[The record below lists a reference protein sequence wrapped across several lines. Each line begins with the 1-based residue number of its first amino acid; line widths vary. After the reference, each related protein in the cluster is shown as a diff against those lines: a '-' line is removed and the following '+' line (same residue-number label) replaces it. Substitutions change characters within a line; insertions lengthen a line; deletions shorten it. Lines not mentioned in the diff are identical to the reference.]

1 MISEKKITVEFYF
14 DYSCPWTYLGFKR
27 LIQTATRTASII
39 EWKPVNLE
47 IIKEIL
53 NKPSQNTPD
62 YVANYRKKDLQDWA
76 SYCSLDIK
84 ERKNLDHRVSLKA
97 SKGALTAITEN
108 TIVEYSAKVFKAFFS
123 DMTDIADSEVLIG
136 IAKQLDM
143 DIDNFRLTI
152 ESEKNH
158 DIIFKNTNELINKGG
173 YGSPTMVVEGQIFF
187 GNDRMNLVEF
197 AIGQASGKVLV
208 IPGQHS
214 A

>member
-1 MISEKKITVEFYF
+1 MGEKKITVKFYF

-27 LIQTATRTASII
+27 LIQTATRTASTI
-39 EWKPVNLE
+39 EWKPVKLE
-47 IIKEIL
+47 LIKELL
-53 NKPSQNTPD
+53 NKPSQDTPN
-62 YVANYRKKDLQDWA
+62 YVANYRAKDLQDWA

-84 ERKNLDHRVSLKA
+84 EHKNLDHRVSLKA
-97 SKGALTAITEN
+97 SKGAFAAIAEN
-108 TIVEYSAKVFKAFFS
+108 TIVDYSAQVFKAFFT
-123 DMTDIADSEVLIG
+123 DMADIADSEILVE

-152 ESEKNH
+152 EGEQNYEA
-158 DIIFKNTNELINKGG
+158 ILKNTNELIDTGG
-173 YGSPTMVVEGQIFF
+173 YGSPTMVVEDQMFF

-208 IPGQHS
+208 LPGQHN

>member
-1 MISEKKITVEFYF
+1 MGEKKITVKFYF

-27 LIQTATRTASII
+27 LIQTATRTASTI
-39 EWKPVNLE
+39 EWKPVKLE
-47 IIKEIL
+47 IIKELL
-53 NKPSQNTPD
+53 NKPSQDTPN
-62 YVANYRKKDLQDWA
+62 YVANYRAKDLQDWA

-84 ERKNLDHRVSLKA
+84 EHKNLDHRVSLKA
-97 SKGALTAITEN
+97 SKGAFAAIAED
-108 TIVEYSAKVFKAFFS
+108 TIVEYSAQVFKAFFS
-123 DMTDIADSEVLIG
+123 DMADIADSEILVE

-152 ESEKNH
+152 EGEQNYEA
-158 DIIFKNTNELINKGG
+158 ILKNTNELIDTGG
-173 YGSPTMVVEGQIFF
+173 YGSPTMVVEDQMFF

-208 IPGQHS
+208 LPGQHN

>member
-1 MISEKKITVEFYF
+1 MSEKKITVEFYF

-27 LIQTATRTASII
+27 LIQTATRTASTI
-39 EWKPVNLE
+39 EWKPVKLE
-47 IIKEIL
+47 IIKELL
-53 NKPSQNTPD
+53 NKPSQDTPN
-62 YVANYRKKDLQDWA
+62 YVANYRAKDLQDWA

-84 ERKNLDHRVSLKA
+84 EHKNLDHRVSLKA
-97 SKGALTAITEN
+97 SKGAFAAIAED
-108 TIVEYSAKVFKAFFS
+108 TIVEYSAQVFKAFFS
-123 DMTDIADSEVLIG
+123 DMADIADSEILVE

-152 ESEKNH
+152 EGEQNYET
-158 DIIFKNTNELINKGG
+158 ILKNTNELIDKGG
-173 YGSPTMVVEGQIFF
+173 YGSPTMVVEDQMFF

-208 IPGQHS
+208 LPGQHN

>member
-1 MISEKKITVEFYF
+1 MGEKKITVKFYF

-27 LIQTATRTASII
+27 LIQTATRTASTI
-39 EWKPVNLE
+39 EWKPVKLE
-47 IIKEIL
+47 LIKELL
-53 NKPSQNTPD
+53 NKPSQDTPN
-62 YVANYRKKDLQDWA
+62 YVANYRAKDLQDWA

-84 ERKNLDHRVSLKA
+84 EHKNLDHRVSLKA
-97 SKGALTAITEN
+97 SKGAFAAIAEN
-108 TIVEYSAKVFKAFFS
+108 TIVEYSAQVFKAFFT
-123 DMTDIADSEVLIG
+123 DMADIADSETLVE

-152 ESEKNH
+152 EGEQNYEA
-158 DIIFKNTNELINKGG
+158 ILKNTNELIDTGG
-173 YGSPTMVVEGQIFF
+173 YGSPTMVVEDQMFF

-208 IPGQHS
+208 LPGQHN

>member
-1 MISEKKITVEFYF
+1 MSEKRITVKFYF

-27 LIQTATRTASII
+27 LIQTATRTASTI
-39 EWKPVNLE
+39 EWKPVKLE
-47 IIKEIL
+47 IIKELL
-53 NKPSQNTPD
+53 NKPLQDTPN
-62 YVANYRKKDLQDWA
+62 YVANYRAKDLQDWA

-84 ERKNLDHRVSLKA
+84 EHKNLDHRVSLKA
-97 SKGALTAITEN
+97 SKGAFAAIAEN
-108 TIVEYSAKVFKAFFS
+108 TIVEYSAQVFKAFFS
-123 DMTDIADSEVLIG
+123 DMADIADSETLVE

-152 ESEKNH
+152 EGEQNYEA
-158 DIIFKNTNELINKGG
+158 ILKNTNELIDKGG
-173 YGSPTMVVEGQIFF
+173 YGSPTMVVEDQMFF

-208 IPGQHS
+208 LPGQHN

>member
-1 MISEKKITVEFYF
+1 MGEKKITVKFYF

-39 EWKPVNLE
+39 EWKPVKLE
-47 IIKEIL
+47 IIKELL
-53 NKPSQNTPD
+53 NKPSQDTPN
-62 YVANYRKKDLQDWA
+62 YVANYRAKDLQDWA

-84 ERKNLDHRVSLKA
+84 EHKNLDHRVSLKA
-97 SKGALTAITEN
+97 SKGAFAAIAEN
-108 TIVEYSAKVFKAFFS
+108 TIFEYSAQVFKAFFS
-123 DMTDIADSEVLIG
+123 DMADIADSEILVE

-143 DIDNFRLTI
+143 DIDNFRLAI
-152 ESEKNH
+152 EGEQNYEA
-158 DIIFKNTNELINKGG
+158 ILKNTYELINKGG
-173 YGSPTMVVEGQIFF
+173 YGSPTMVVEDQMFF

-208 IPGQHS
+208 LPGQHN

>member
-1 MISEKKITVEFYF
+1 MGEKKITVKFYF

-27 LIQTATRTASII
+27 LIQTATRTASTI
-39 EWKPVNLE
+39 EWKPVKLE
-47 IIKEIL
+47 IIKELL
-53 NKPSQNTPD
+53 NKPSQDTPN
-62 YVANYRKKDLQDWA
+62 YVANYRAKDLQDWA

-84 ERKNLDHRVSLKA
+84 EHKNLDHRVSLKA
-97 SKGALTAITEN
+97 SKGAFAAIAEN
-108 TIVEYSAKVFKAFFS
+108 TIVEYSAQVFKAFFS
-123 DMTDIADSEVLIG
+123 DMADIADSEILVE

-152 ESEKNH
+152 EGEQNYET
-158 DIIFKNTNELINKGG
+158 ILKNTNELIDKGG
-173 YGSPTMVVEGQIFF
+173 YGSPTMVVEDQMFF

-208 IPGQHS
+208 LPGQHN

>member
-1 MISEKKITVEFYF
+1 MGEKKITVKFYF

-47 IIKEIL
+47 IIKELL
-53 NKPSQNTPD
+53 NKPSQDTPN
-62 YVANYRKKDLQDWA
+62 YVANYRAKDLQDWA

-84 ERKNLDHRVSLKA
+84 EHKNLDHRVSLKA
-97 SKGALTAITEN
+97 SKGAFAAIAED
-108 TIVEYSAKVFKAFFS
+108 TIVEYSAQVFKAFFS
-123 DMTDIADSEVLIG
+123 DMADIADSEILVE

-152 ESEKNH
+152 EGEQNYET
-158 DIIFKNTNELINKGG
+158 ILKNTNELIDKGG
-173 YGSPTMVVEGQIFF
+173 YGSPTMVVEDQMFF

-208 IPGQHS
+208 LPGQHN

>member
-1 MISEKKITVEFYF
+1 MSEKRITVKFYF

-27 LIQTATRTASII
+27 LIQTATRTASTI
-39 EWKPVNLE
+39 EWKPVKLE
-47 IIKEIL
+47 IIKELL
-53 NKPSQNTPD
+53 NKPLQDTPN
-62 YVANYRKKDLQDWA
+62 YVANYRAKDLQDWA

-84 ERKNLDHRVSLKA
+84 EHKNLDHRVSLKA
-97 SKGALTAITEN
+97 SKGAFAAIAED
-108 TIVEYSAKVFKAFFS
+108 TIVEYSAQVFKAFFS
-123 DMTDIADSEVLIG
+123 DMADIADSEILVE

-152 ESEKNH
+152 EGEQNYEA
-158 DIIFKNTNELINKGG
+158 ILKNTNELIDKGG
-173 YGSPTMVVEGQIFF
+173 YGSPTMVVEDQMFF

-208 IPGQHS
+208 LPGQHN

>member
-1 MISEKKITVEFYF
+1 MGEKKITVKFYF

-27 LIQTATRTASII
+27 LIQTATRTASTI
-39 EWKPVNLE
+39 EWKPVKLE
-47 IIKEIL
+47 LIKELL
-53 NKPSQNTPD
+53 NKPSQDTPN
-62 YVANYRKKDLQDWA
+62 YVANYRAKDLQDWA

-84 ERKNLDHRVSLKA
+84 EHKNLDHRVSLKA
-97 SKGALTAITEN
+97 SKGAFAAIAEN
-108 TIVEYSAKVFKAFFS
+108 TIVDYSAQVFKAFFT
-123 DMTDIADSEVLIG
+123 DMADIADSDILVE

-152 ESEKNH
+152 EGEQNYEA
-158 DIIFKNTNELINKGG
+158 ILKNTNELIDTGG
-173 YGSPTMVVEGQIFF
+173 YGSPTMVVEDQMFF

-208 IPGQHS
+208 LPGQHN

>member
-1 MISEKKITVEFYF
+1 MGEKKITVKFYF

-27 LIQTATRTASII
+27 LIQTATRTASTI
-39 EWKPVNLE
+39 EWKPVKLE
-47 IIKEIL
+47 IIKELL
-53 NKPSQNTPD
+53 NKPSQDTPN
-62 YVANYRKKDLQDWA
+62 YVANYRAKDLQDWA

-84 ERKNLDHRVSLKA
+84 EHKNLDHRVSLKA
-97 SKGALTAITEN
+97 SKGAFAAIAEN

-123 DMTDIADSEVLIG
+123 DMADIADSEILVE

-152 ESEKNH
+152 EGEKNYET
-158 DIIFKNTNELINKGG
+158 ILKNTNELIDTGG
-173 YGSPTMVVEGQIFF
+173 YGSPTMVVEDQMFF

-208 IPGQHS
+208 LPGQHN

>member
-1 MISEKKITVEFYF
+1 MGEKKITVKFYF

-27 LIQTATRTASII
+27 LIQTATRTASTI
-39 EWKPVNLE
+39 EWKPVKLE
-47 IIKEIL
+47 IIKELL
-53 NKPSQNTPD
+53 NKPSQDTPN
-62 YVANYRKKDLQDWA
+62 YVANYRAKDLQDWA

-84 ERKNLDHRVSLKA
+84 EHKNLDHRVSLKA
-97 SKGALTAITEN
+97 SKGAFAAIAEN
-108 TIVEYSAKVFKAFFS
+108 TIVDYSAQVFKAFFS
-123 DMTDIADSEVLIG
+123 DMADIADSETLVE

-152 ESEKNH
+152 EGEQNYEA
-158 DIIFKNTNELINKGG
+158 ILKNTNELIDTGG
-173 YGSPTMVVEGQIFF
+173 YGSPTMVVEDQMFF

-208 IPGQHS
+208 LPGQHN

>member
-1 MISEKKITVEFYF
+1 MGEKKITVKFYF

-27 LIQTATRTASII
+27 LIQTATRTASTI
-39 EWKPVNLE
+39 EWKPVKLE
-47 IIKEIL
+47 IIKELL
-53 NKPSQNTPD
+53 NKPSQDTPN
-62 YVANYRKKDLQDWA
+62 YVANYRAKDLQDWA

-84 ERKNLDHRVSLKA
+84 EHKNLDHRVSLKA
-97 SKGALTAITEN
+97 SKGAFAAIAED
-108 TIVEYSAKVFKAFFS
+108 TIFEYSAQVFKAFFS
-123 DMTDIADSEVLIG
+123 DMADIADSEILVE

-152 ESEKNH
+152 EGEQNYGA
-158 DIIFKNTNELINKGG
+158 ILKNTNELINKGG
-173 YGSPTMVVEGQIFF
+173 YGSPTMVVEDQMFF

-208 IPGQHS
+208 LPGQHN

>member
-1 MISEKKITVEFYF
+1 MGEKKITVKFYF

-27 LIQTATRTASII
+27 LIQTATRTASTI
-39 EWKPVNLE
+39 EWKPVKLE
-47 IIKEIL
+47 LIKELL
-53 NKPSQNTPD
+53 NKPSQDTPN
-62 YVANYRKKDLQDWA
+62 YVANYRAKDLQDWA

-84 ERKNLDHRVSLKA
+84 EHKNLDHRVSLKA
-97 SKGALTAITEN
+97 SKGAFAAIAEN
-108 TIVEYSAKVFKAFFS
+108 TIVEYSAQVFKAFFT
-123 DMTDIADSEVLIG
+123 DMADIADSEILVE

-152 ESEKNH
+152 EGEQNYEA
-158 DIIFKNTNELINKGG
+158 ILKNTNELIDTGG
-173 YGSPTMVVEGQIFF
+173 YGSPTMVVEDQMFF

-208 IPGQHS
+208 LPGQHN

>member
-1 MISEKKITVEFYF
+1 MSEKKITVKFYF

-27 LIQTATRTASII
+27 LIQTATRTASTI
-39 EWKPVNLE
+39 EWKPVKLE
-47 IIKEIL
+47 IIKELL
-53 NKPSQNTPD
+53 NKPSQDTPN
-62 YVANYRKKDLQDWA
+62 YVANYRAKDLQDWA

-84 ERKNLDHRVSLKA
+84 EHKNLDHRVSLKA
-97 SKGALTAITEN
+97 SKGAFAAIAEN
-108 TIVEYSAKVFKAFFS
+108 TIVEYSAQVFKAFFS
-123 DMTDIADSEVLIG
+123 DMADIADSETLVE

-152 ESEKNH
+152 EGEQNYET
-158 DIIFKNTNELINKGG
+158 ILKNTNELIDKGG
-173 YGSPTMVVEGQIFF
+173 YGSPTMVVEDQMFF

-208 IPGQHS
+208 LPGQHN

>member
-1 MISEKKITVEFYF
+1 MGEKKITVKFYF

-27 LIQTATRTASII
+27 LIQTATRTASTI
-39 EWKPVNLE
+39 EWKPVKLE
-47 IIKEIL
+47 IIKELL
-53 NKPSQNTPD
+53 NKPLQDTPN
-62 YVANYRKKDLQDWA
+62 YVANYRAKDLQDWA

-84 ERKNLDHRVSLKA
+84 EHKNLDHRVSLKA
-97 SKGALTAITEN
+97 SKGAFAAIAEN
-108 TIVEYSAKVFKAFFS
+108 TIVEYSAQVFKAFFS
-123 DMTDIADSEVLIG
+123 DMADIADSETLVE

-152 ESEKNH
+152 EGEQNYEA
-158 DIIFKNTNELINKGG
+158 ILKNTNELIDKGG
-173 YGSPTMVVEGQIFF
+173 YGSPTMVVEDQMFF

-208 IPGQHS
+208 LPGQHN

>member
-1 MISEKKITVEFYF
+1 MGEKKITVKFYF

-27 LIQTATRTASII
+27 LIQTATRTASTI
-39 EWKPVNLE
+39 EWKPVKLE
-47 IIKEIL
+47 IIKELL
-53 NKPSQNTPD
+53 NKPSQDTPN
-62 YVANYRKKDLQDWA
+62 YVANYRAKDLQDWA

-84 ERKNLDHRVSLKA
+84 EHKNLDHRVSLKA
-97 SKGALTAITEN
+97 SKGAFAAIAED
-108 TIVEYSAKVFKAFFS
+108 TIVEYSAQVFKAFFS
-123 DMTDIADSEVLIG
+123 DMADIADSEILVE

-152 ESEKNH
+152 EGEQNYEA
-158 DIIFKNTNELINKGG
+158 ILKNTNELINKGG
-173 YGSPTMVVEGQIFF
+173 YGSPTMVVEDQMFF

-208 IPGQHS
+208 LPGQHN

>member
-1 MISEKKITVEFYF
+1 MGEKKITVKFYF

-27 LIQTATRTASII
+27 LIQTATRTASTI
-39 EWKPVNLE
+39 EWKPVKLE
-47 IIKEIL
+47 IIKELL
-53 NKPSQNTPD
+53 NKPSQDTPN
-62 YVANYRKKDLQDWA
+62 YVANYRAKDLQDWA

-84 ERKNLDHRVSLKA
+84 EHKNLDHRVSLKA
-97 SKGALTAITEN
+97 SKGAFAAIAEN
-108 TIVEYSAKVFKAFFS
+108 TIVDYSAQVFKAFFT
-123 DMTDIADSEVLIG
+123 DMADIADSEILVE

-152 ESEKNH
+152 EGEKNYEA
-158 DIIFKNTNELINKGG
+158 ILKNTNELIDTGG
-173 YGSPTMVVEGQIFF
+173 YGSPTMVVEDQMFF

-208 IPGQHS
+208 LPGQHN

>member
-1 MISEKKITVEFYF
+1 MSEKKITVKFYF

-27 LIQTATRTASII
+27 LIQTATRTASTI
-39 EWKPVNLE
+39 EWKPVKLE
-47 IIKEIL
+47 IIKELL
-53 NKPSQNTPD
+53 NKPSQDTPN
-62 YVANYRKKDLQDWA
+62 YVANYRAKDLQDWA

-84 ERKNLDHRVSLKA
+84 EHKNLDHRVSLKA
-97 SKGALTAITEN
+97 SKGAFAAIAEN
-108 TIVEYSAKVFKAFFS
+108 TIVEYSAQVFKAFFS
-123 DMTDIADSEVLIG
+123 DMADIADSETLVE

-152 ESEKNH
+152 EGEQNYEA
-158 DIIFKNTNELINKGG
+158 ILKNTNELIDKGG
-173 YGSPTMVVEGQIFF
+173 YGSPTMVVEDQMFF

-208 IPGQHS
+208 LPGQHN

>member
-1 MISEKKITVEFYF
+1 MGEKKITVKFYF

-27 LIQTATRTASII
+27 LIQTATRTASTI
-39 EWKPVNLE
+39 EWKPVKLE
-47 IIKEIL
+47 IIKELL
-53 NKPSQNTPD
+53 NKPSQDTPN
-62 YVANYRKKDLQDWA
+62 YVANYRAKDLQDWA

-84 ERKNLDHRVSLKA
+84 EHKNLDHRVSLKA
-97 SKGALTAITEN
+97 SKGAFAAIAEN
-108 TIVEYSAKVFKAFFS
+108 TIVDYSAQVFKAFFT
-123 DMTDIADSEVLIG
+123 DMADIADSETLVE

-152 ESEKNH
+152 EGEQNYEA
-158 DIIFKNTNELINKGG
+158 ILKNTNELIDTGG
-173 YGSPTMVVEGQIFF
+173 YGSPTMVVEDQMFF

-208 IPGQHS
+208 LPGQHN

>member
-1 MISEKKITVEFYF
+1 MGEKKITVKFYF

-27 LIQTATRTASII
+27 LIQTATRTASTI
-39 EWKPVNLE
+39 EWKPVKLE
-47 IIKEIL
+47 IIKELL
-53 NKPSQNTPD
+53 NKPSQDTPN
-62 YVANYRKKDLQDWA
+62 YVANYRAKDLQDWA

-84 ERKNLDHRVSLKA
+84 EHKNLDHRVSLKA
-97 SKGALTAITEN
+97 SKGAFAAIAED
-108 TIVEYSAKVFKAFFS
+108 TIVEYSAQVFKAFFS
-123 DMTDIADSEVLIG
+123 DMADIADSETLVE

-152 ESEKNH
+152 EGEQNYET
-158 DIIFKNTNELINKGG
+158 ILKNTNELIDKGG
-173 YGSPTMVVEGQIFF
+173 YGSPTMVVEDQMFF

-208 IPGQHS
+208 LPGQHN

>member
-1 MISEKKITVEFYF
+1 MSEKKITVKFYF

-27 LIQTATRTASII
+27 LIQTATRTASTI
-39 EWKPVNLE
+39 EWKPVKLE
-47 IIKEIL
+47 IIKELL
-53 NKPSQNTPD
+53 NKPLQDTPN
-62 YVANYRKKDLQDWA
+62 YVANYRAKDLQDWA

-84 ERKNLDHRVSLKA
+84 EHKNLDHRVSLKA
-97 SKGALTAITEN
+97 SKGAFAAIAEN
-108 TIVEYSAKVFKAFFS
+108 TIVEYSAQVFKAFFS
-123 DMTDIADSEVLIG
+123 DMADIADSEILVE

-152 ESEKNH
+152 EGEQNYEA
-158 DIIFKNTNELINKGG
+158 ILKNTNELIDKGG
-173 YGSPTMVVEGQIFF
+173 YGSPTMVVEDQMFF

-208 IPGQHS
+208 LPGQHN

>member
-1 MISEKKITVEFYF
+1 MGEKKITVKFYF

-27 LIQTATRTASII
+27 LIQTATRTASTI
-39 EWKPVNLE
+39 EWKPVKLE
-47 IIKEIL
+47 IIKELL
-53 NKPSQNTPD
+53 NKPSQDTPN
-62 YVANYRKKDLQDWA
+62 YVANYRAKDLQDWA

-84 ERKNLDHRVSLKA
+84 EHKNLDHRVSLKA
-97 SKGALTAITEN
+97 SKGAFAAIAEN

-123 DMTDIADSEVLIG
+123 DMADIADSEILVE

-143 DIDNFRLTI
+143 DIDNFRMTI
-152 ESEKNH
+152 EGEQNYEA
-158 DIIFKNTNELINKGG
+158 ILKNTNELIDKGG
-173 YGSPTMVVEGQIFF
+173 YGSPTMIIEDQMFF

-208 IPGQHS
+208 LPGQHN